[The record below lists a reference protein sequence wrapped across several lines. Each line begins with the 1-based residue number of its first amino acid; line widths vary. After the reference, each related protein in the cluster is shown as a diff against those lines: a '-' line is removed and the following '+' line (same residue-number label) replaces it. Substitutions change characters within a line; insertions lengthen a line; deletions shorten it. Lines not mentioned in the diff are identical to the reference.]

1 MRSQRRLFQLGLV
14 LCVLTGVG
22 RAGAAFLLQQSSRIH
37 YDETVRG
44 QLTDTSTGQD
54 WTFTGHSGDLVLIDM
69 QASGSS
75 TLDPYLTLQDSDGN
89 SLVSDDDGGE
99 GVNARIGP
107 YPLPAD
113 GEYTINATSYTGTG
127 EYALELK
134 NLNTIPTLVPGK
146 PLVGV
151 VSMAHPSDY
160 FLLATAQADSDTLV
174 RLHISA
180 DDPNA
185 SPYLSVYGPSGFII
199 STETQTDL
207 STIDPIVLLPSES
220 YAVAV
225 TWNPSGTGGAY
236 ELVLDKSSTDLL
248 QEGVV
253 QSGSLTYDTYSQR
266 HYFRGEEG
274 EVVRITVTG
283 EGEIAPAI
291 QVATLDFGSYLFT
304 NEGETTY
311 EVTATITIPTTGVYV
326 VDIHDGSYAGGS
338 GTYTIR
344 LERVK
349 S

>member
-14 LCVLTGVG
+14 LCLLTGVG
-22 RAGAAFLLQQSSRIH
+22 RASAAPLLQQSSRIH
-37 YDETVRG
+37 YDEMVRG
-44 QLTDTSTGQD
+44 RLTDSSAGQN
-54 WTFTGHSGDLVLIDM
+54 WTFIGHSGDLVLIDM
-69 QASGSS
+69 QASDSS

-89 SLVSDDDGGE
+89 SLVSDDDSGE

-113 GEYTINATSYTGTG
+113 GDFTINATSYTGTG
-127 EYALELK
+127 DYTLELK

-151 VSMAHPSDY
+151 VSMTHPSDY
-160 FLLATAQADSDTLV
+160 FLLAEAQADSDTLV

-180 DDPNA
+180 DDPSA

-199 STETQTDL
+199 STETQTDI
-207 STIDPIVLLPSES
+207 STIDPIVLLPGES

-225 TWNPSGTGGAY
+225 SWNPSGVGGPY
-236 ELVLDKSSTDLL
+236 ELMLDKSGRDLL
-248 QEGVV
+248 QEGVT

-283 EGEIAPAI
+283 EGEIAPAL
-291 QVATLDFGSYLFT
+291 QVATLDFDTYLFT
-304 NEGETTY
+304 NEGETTQ
-311 EVTATITIPTTGVYV
+311 EVTATITIPATGVYV

-344 LERVK
+344 LERVTD
-349 S
+349 